1 MQLGHMQID
10 LNSDLGEHYGAW
22 RMGDDDAML
31 AIVTSANVACGFHAG
46 DPVSVLATVRAAAK
60 LRVAVGAHIAYPD
73 LVGFGRRPMTPS
85 AAELE
90 ADVIYQIG
98 ALQALARVAGTEVSY
113 VKPHGALYNTIAFDE
128 QQAAAVIG
136 AVEAVDPRS
145 RARVWPP
152 HRSSTRSGQPVCGPY
167 RRRSPT
173 GPTSR
178 TARWCPGAGRRRARG
193 SGPHR
198 RTHAHPRPRRC
209 GGGPRRQRGGDRG
222 RFDLR
227 PRRQPGAVHIATVV
241 RDRLTEAGVTLRPF
255 AADPD
260 QSRPRDL
267 SIR

>member
-60 LRVAVGAHIAYPD
+60 LGVAVGAHIAYPD

-136 AVEAVDPRS
+136 AVEAVDPDLALVCLASSPIVDQIRAAGLRAVPEAFADRAYEPNGALVS
-145 RARVWPP
+145 RREAGAVLEDPDLIAERMLTLVRDGVVVARD
-152 HRSSTRSGQPVCGPY
+152 
-167 RRRSPT
+167 
-173 GPTSR
+173 
-178 TARWCPGAGRRRARG
+178 G
-193 SGPHR
+193 SEVAIEADSICVH
-198 RTHAHPRPRRC
+198 
-209 GGGPRRQRGGDRG
+209 GDS
-222 RFDLR
+222 
-227 PRRQPGAVHIATVV
+227 PGAVHIATVV

-255 AADPD
+255 AAR
-260 QSRPRDL
+260 S
-267 SIR
+267 

>member
-60 LRVAVGAHIAYPD
+60 LGVAVGAHIAYPD

-136 AVEAVDPRS
+136 AVEAVDPDLALVCLAS
-145 RARVWPP
+145 SPIVDQIRA
-152 HRSSTRSGQPVCGPY
+152 
-167 RRRSPT
+167 
-173 GPTSR
+173 
-178 TARWCPGAGRRRARG
+178 
-193 SGPHR
+193 
-198 RTHAHPRPRRC
+198 
-209 GGGPRRQRGGDRG
+209 DRES
-222 RFDLR
+222 
-227 PRRQPGAVHIATVV
+227 H
-241 RDRLTEAGVTLRPF
+241 
-255 AADPD
+255 
-260 QSRPRDL
+260 
-267 SIR
+267 